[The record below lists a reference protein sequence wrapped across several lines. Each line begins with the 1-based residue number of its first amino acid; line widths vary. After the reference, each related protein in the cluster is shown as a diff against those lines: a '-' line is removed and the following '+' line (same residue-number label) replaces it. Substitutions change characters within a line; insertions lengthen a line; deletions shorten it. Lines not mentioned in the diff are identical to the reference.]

1 MRRSPLL
8 ERSDKRHAT
17 FLRVLLLNLGL
28 FVIIIYSEGTNMLK
42 SIKYLKPYFWQCLLI
57 VLGVALQVYT
67 ALELPAL
74 SSDIMNKGVAE
85 SNMNFIFQTGL
96 LMLGVTALG
105 SLGSIV
111 SSYFSAK
118 VSSRVAMDIRKDV
131 FAKVMSLSF
140 ADIEKFST
148 ASLITRTTGDIWTV
162 QRTLIMSLTMMVRV
176 PFMAIGAIIQAF
188 RTAPNMTWIIA
199 VSVAILFIQAAILI
213 SLAIPKFKVYQDIL
227 DKINSITRENLTGI
241 KVIRAL
247 NKQKYEEN
255 KFERSNENL
264 KNTDIYISKVMAF
277 QQPVVNLVFNLS
289 AVLILYIGVSSLRT
303 DMSYL
308 GRMLAFAQY
317 SAQVLMSFL
326 FLTFLFVM
334 IPRGNVS
341 SKRISEV
348 LETKSQIT
356 FKDQMTET
364 PSEVP
369 SVEFKHVTFSYGEK
383 SEAIIEDISFVAK
396 AGQTTAFIGSTGS
409 GKSTLINLVPRFFDA
424 TEGEVLINNLNIK
437 EYTENAL
444 MDKIGYVPQRGY
456 LFTGTVRSNILYG
469 VENLKKSELDARM
482 RHAAKIAQAEEFITK
497 LKDQYDAPISQGGT
511 NVSGGQRQRLAIAR
525 ALAKQPEILIFDD
538 AFSALDMKTDKKLRE
553 DLKSEIQDTV
563 VLIVAQRIS
572 TIKEAEQIIVL
583 DQGKMVGKGT
593 HLELLKKC
601 KVYQEIAKS
610 QFSEEEFAEEMR
622 QAKEGK

>member
-1 MRRSPLL
+1 
-8 ERSDKRHAT
+8 
-17 FLRVLLLNLGL
+17 
-28 FVIIIYSEGTNMLK
+28 MLK

-74 SSDIMNKGVAE
+74 SSDLMNKGVAE
-85 SNMNFIFQTGL
+85 SNMSFIFQTGL
-96 LMLGVTALG
+96 LMLGITALG

-118 VSSRVAMDIRKDV
+118 VSSRVAMDMRRDV
-131 FAKVMSLSF
+131 FTKVMSLSF

-148 ASLITRTTGDIWTV
+148 ASLITRTTNDISTV
-162 QRTLIMSLTMMVRV
+162 QRTLIMSLTMIVRV

-213 SLAIPKFKVYQDIL
+213 SLAIPKFKVYQKIL

-255 KFERSNENL
+255 KFEYSNEKL
-264 KNTDIYISKVMAF
+264 KTTDIYISKVMAF

-289 AVLILYIGVSSLRT
+289 AVLILYVGVSSLRT

-308 GRMLAFAQY
+308 GRMLAFSQY

-424 TEGEVLINNLNIK
+424 TEGEVLINGLNIK

-444 MDKIGYVPQRGY
+444 MDKIGYVPQKGY

-553 DLKSEIQDTV
+553 DLKSEVQDTV
-563 VLIVAQRIS
+563 VLVVAQRIS

-610 QFSEEEFAEEMR
+610 QFSEEEFADEMR

>member
-1 MRRSPLL
+1 
-8 ERSDKRHAT
+8 
-17 FLRVLLLNLGL
+17 
-28 FVIIIYSEGTNMLK
+28 MLK
-42 SIKYLKPYFWQCLLI
+42 SINYLKPYFWQCLLI

-85 SNMNFIFQTGL
+85 SNMSFIFQTGL

-118 VSSRVAMDIRKDV
+118 VSSRVAMDMRKDV

-140 ADIEKFST
+140 TDVEKFST
-148 ASLITRTTGDIWTV
+148 ASLITRTTADIWTV

-213 SLAIPKFKVYQDIL
+213 SLAIPKFKVYQKIL

-255 KFERSNENL
+255 KFERSNEKL
-264 KNTDIYISKVMAF
+264 KTTDIYISKVMAF

-289 AVLILYIGVSSLRT
+289 AVLIIFIGVSNLHT

-308 GRMLAFAQY
+308 GRMIAFSQY

-364 PSEVP
+364 PSEIP
-369 SVEFKHVTFSYGEK
+369 SVEFKHVTFSYGKK

-396 AGQTTAFIGSTGS
+396 SGQTTAFIGSTGS

-437 EYTENAL
+437 EYTENAI

-610 QFSEEEFAEEMR
+610 QFSEEEFADEMR

>member
-1 MRRSPLL
+1 
-8 ERSDKRHAT
+8 
-17 FLRVLLLNLGL
+17 
-28 FVIIIYSEGTNMLK
+28 MLK

-85 SNMNFIFQTGL
+85 SNMSFIFQTGL

-118 VSSRVAMDIRKDV
+118 VSSRVAMDMRKDI

-140 ADIEKFST
+140 TDVEKFST
-148 ASLITRTTGDIWTV
+148 ASLITRTTADIWTV

-213 SLAIPKFKVYQDIL
+213 SLAIPKFKVYQKIL

-255 KFERSNENL
+255 KFERSNEKL

-289 AVLILYIGVSSLRT
+289 AVLIIFIGVSNLHT

-308 GRMLAFAQY
+308 GRMIAFSQY

-364 PSEVP
+364 SSEVP
-369 SVEFKHVTFSYGEK
+369 SVEFKHVTFSYGKK

-396 AGQTTAFIGSTGS
+396 SGQTTAFIGSTGS

-482 RHAAKIAQAEEFITK
+482 RHAAKIAQAEEFVTK

-610 QFSEEEFAEEMR
+610 QFSEEEFADEMR

>member
-1 MRRSPLL
+1 
-8 ERSDKRHAT
+8 
-17 FLRVLLLNLGL
+17 
-28 FVIIIYSEGTNMLK
+28 MLK

-85 SNMNFIFQTGL
+85 SNMSFIFQTGL
-96 LMLGVTALG
+96 FMLGITALG
-105 SLGSIV
+105 SLGSII

-118 VSSRVAMDIRKDV
+118 VSSCVAMDMRKDI

-140 ADIEKFST
+140 ADVEKFST
-148 ASLITRTTGDIWTV
+148 ASLITRTTADIWTV

-213 SLAIPKFKVYQDIL
+213 SLAIPKFKVYQKIL

-255 KFERSNENL
+255 KFERSNEKL
-264 KNTDIYISKVMAF
+264 KTTDIYISKVMAF

-289 AVLILYIGVSSLRT
+289 AVLIIFIGVSNLHT

-308 GRMLAFAQY
+308 GRMIAFSQY

-369 SVEFKHVTFSYGEK
+369 SVEFKHVTFSYGKK

-469 VENLKKSELDARM
+469 VENLKKSELDASM
-482 RHAAKIAQAEEFITK
+482 RHAAKIAQAEEFVTK

-593 HLELLKKC
+593 HLELLRKC

-622 QAKEGK
+622 QAKEGI

>member
-1 MRRSPLL
+1 
-8 ERSDKRHAT
+8 
-17 FLRVLLLNLGL
+17 
-28 FVIIIYSEGTNMLK
+28 MLK
-42 SIKYLKPYFWQCLLI
+42 SFKYLKPYFWQCLLI

-85 SNMNFIFQTGL
+85 SNMSFIFQTGL
-96 LMLGVTALG
+96 FMLGITALG

-118 VSSRVAMDIRKDV
+118 VSSRVSMDMRKDV

-140 ADIEKFST
+140 ADVEKFST
-148 ASLITRTTGDIWTV
+148 ASLITRTTADIWTV

-213 SLAIPKFKVYQDIL
+213 SLAIPKFKVYQKIL

-255 KFERSNENL
+255 KFERSNEKL
-264 KNTDIYISKVMAF
+264 KTTDIYISKVMAF
-277 QQPVVNLVFNLS
+277 QQPVVNLVFNLT
-289 AVLILYIGVSSLRT
+289 AVLIIFIGVSNLHT

-308 GRMLAFAQY
+308 GRMLAFSQY

-369 SVEFKHVTFSYGEK
+369 SVEFKHVTFSYGKK

-482 RHAAKIAQAEEFITK
+482 RHAAKIAQAEEFVTK

-610 QFSEEEFAEEMR
+610 QFSEEEFADEMS

>member
-1 MRRSPLL
+1 
-8 ERSDKRHAT
+8 
-17 FLRVLLLNLGL
+17 
-28 FVIIIYSEGTNMLK
+28 MLK

-85 SNMNFIFQTGL
+85 SNMSFIFQTGL
-96 LMLGVTALG
+96 LMLGITALG

-118 VSSRVAMDIRKDV
+118 VSSRVAMDMRKDI

-140 ADIEKFST
+140 TDVEKFST
-148 ASLITRTTGDIWTV
+148 ASLITRTTADIWTV

-213 SLAIPKFKVYQDIL
+213 SLAIPKFKVYQKIL

-255 KFERSNENL
+255 KFERSNEKL
-264 KNTDIYISKVMAF
+264 KTTDIYISKVMAF

-289 AVLILYIGVSSLRT
+289 AVLIIFIGVSNLHT

-308 GRMLAFAQY
+308 GRMLAFSQY

-326 FLTFLFVM
+326 FLTFLFVI

-364 PSEVP
+364 PSKVP
-369 SVEFKHVTFSYGEK
+369 SVEFKHVTFSYGKK

-396 AGQTTAFIGSTGS
+396 SGQTTAFIGSTGS

-424 TEGEVLINNLNIK
+424 TEGEVLINGLNIK

-444 MDKIGYVPQRGY
+444 MDKIGYVPQKGH

-482 RHAAKIAQAEEFITK
+482 RHAAKIAQAEEFVIK

-610 QFSEEEFAEEMR
+610 QFSEEEFADEMR

>member
-1 MRRSPLL
+1 
-8 ERSDKRHAT
+8 
-17 FLRVLLLNLGL
+17 
-28 FVIIIYSEGTNMLK
+28 MLK

-85 SNMNFIFQTGL
+85 SNMSFIFQTGL
-96 LMLGVTALG
+96 LMFGITALG

-118 VSSRVAMDIRKDV
+118 VSSRVAMDMRKDI

-140 ADIEKFST
+140 SDVEKFST

-213 SLAIPKFKVYQDIL
+213 SLAIPKFKVYQKIL

-255 KFERSNENL
+255 KFERSNEKL

-289 AVLILYIGVSSLRT
+289 AVLIIFIGVSNLHT

-308 GRMLAFAQY
+308 GRMLAFSQY

-364 PSEVP
+364 PSEIP
-369 SVEFKHVTFSYGEK
+369 SVEFKHVTFSYGKK

-437 EYTENAL
+437 EYTENVI

>member
-1 MRRSPLL
+1 
-8 ERSDKRHAT
+8 
-17 FLRVLLLNLGL
+17 
-28 FVIIIYSEGTNMLK
+28 MLK

-85 SNMNFIFQTGL
+85 SNMSFIFQTGL
-96 LMLGVTALG
+96 FMLGITALG
-105 SLGSIV
+105 SLGSII

-118 VSSRVAMDIRKDV
+118 VSSCVAMDMRKDI

-140 ADIEKFST
+140 ADVEKFST
-148 ASLITRTTGDIWTV
+148 ASLITRTTADIWTV

-213 SLAIPKFKVYQDIL
+213 SLAIPKFKVYQKIL

-255 KFERSNENL
+255 KFERSNEKL
-264 KNTDIYISKVMAF
+264 KTTDIYISKVMAF

-289 AVLILYIGVSSLRT
+289 AVLIIFIGVSNLHT

-308 GRMLAFAQY
+308 GRMLAFSQY

-369 SVEFKHVTFSYGEK
+369 SVEFKHVTFSYGKK

-396 AGQTTAFIGSTGS
+396 SGQTTAFIGSTGS

-444 MDKIGYVPQRGY
+444 MDKIGYVPQKGY

-610 QFSEEEFAEEMR
+610 QFSEEEFADEMR

>member
-1 MRRSPLL
+1 
-8 ERSDKRHAT
+8 
-17 FLRVLLLNLGL
+17 
-28 FVIIIYSEGTNMLK
+28 MLK

-85 SNMNFIFQTGL
+85 SNMSFIFQTGL

-118 VSSRVAMDIRKDV
+118 VSSRVSMDMRKDV

-148 ASLITRTTGDIWTV
+148 ASLITRTTADIWTV

-213 SLAIPKFKVYQDIL
+213 SLAIPKFKVYQKIL

-264 KNTDIYISKVMAF
+264 KNTDIYISKVMVF

-289 AVLILYIGVSSLRT
+289 AVLIIFIGVSNLHT

-308 GRMLAFAQY
+308 GRMIAFSQY

-348 LETKSQIT
+348 IETKSQIT
-356 FKDQMTET
+356 FKVQMTET

-369 SVEFKHVTFSYGEK
+369 SVEFKHVTFSYGKK

-482 RHAAKIAQAEEFITK
+482 RHAAKIAQAEEFVTK

-610 QFSEEEFAEEMR
+610 QFSEEEFADEMR

>member
-1 MRRSPLL
+1 
-8 ERSDKRHAT
+8 
-17 FLRVLLLNLGL
+17 
-28 FVIIIYSEGTNMLK
+28 MLK

-85 SNMNFIFQTGL
+85 SNMSFIFQTGL

-105 SLGSIV
+105 SFGSII

-118 VSSRVAMDIRKDV
+118 VSSRVAMDMRRDI

-140 ADIEKFST
+140 ADVEKFST

-356 FKDQMTET
+356 FKDQITET

-369 SVEFKHVTFSYGEK
+369 SVEFKHVTFSYDKK

-396 AGQTTAFIGSTGS
+396 SGQTTAFIGSTGS

-424 TEGEVLINNLNIK
+424 TEGEVLINGLNIK
-437 EYTENAL
+437 EYTENSL

-482 RHAAKIAQAEEFITK
+482 RHAAKIAQAHEFVTK
-497 LKDQYDAPISQGGT
+497 LKDQYDASISQGGT

-553 DLKSEIQDTV
+553 DLKSEIKDTV

-610 QFSEEEFAEEMR
+610 QFSEEEFADEMR

>member
-1 MRRSPLL
+1 
-8 ERSDKRHAT
+8 
-17 FLRVLLLNLGL
+17 
-28 FVIIIYSEGTNMLK
+28 MLK

-85 SNMNFIFQTGL
+85 SNMGFIFQTGL
-96 LMLGVTALG
+96 FMLGITALG
-105 SLGSIV
+105 SFGSIV

-118 VSSRVAMDIRKDV
+118 VSSRVAMDMRRDV
-131 FAKVMSLSF
+131 FTKVMSLSF

-148 ASLITRTTGDIWTV
+148 ASLITRTTNDISTV

-213 SLAIPKFKVYQDIL
+213 SLAIPKFKVYQKIL

-255 KFERSNENL
+255 KFEYSNEKL
-264 KNTDIYISKVMAF
+264 KTTDIYISKVMAF
-277 QQPVVNLVFNLS
+277 QQPVVSLVFNLS
-289 AVLILYIGVSSLRT
+289 AVLIIFIGVSNLHT

-308 GRMLAFAQY
+308 GRMLAFSQY

-348 LETKSQIT
+348 LETKSQIV

-383 SEAIIEDISFVAK
+383 SEATIEDISFVAK

-444 MDKIGYVPQRGY
+444 MDKIGYVPQKGY

-482 RHAAKIAQAEEFITK
+482 RHAAKIAQAEEFVTK
-497 LKDQYDAPISQGGT
+497 LKDQYDAPISHGGT

-583 DQGKMVGKGT
+583 DRGKMVGKGT

>member
-1 MRRSPLL
+1 
-8 ERSDKRHAT
+8 
-17 FLRVLLLNLGL
+17 
-28 FVIIIYSEGTNMLK
+28 MLK

-85 SNMNFIFQTGL
+85 SNMSFIFQTGL

-111 SSYFSAK
+111 SSYFSAR
-118 VSSRVAMDIRKDV
+118 VSSCVAMDMRKDI

-140 ADIEKFST
+140 ADVEKFST
-148 ASLITRTTGDIWTV
+148 ASLITRTTSDIWTV

-213 SLAIPKFKVYQDIL
+213 SLAIPKFKVYQKIL

-255 KFERSNENL
+255 KFERSNEKL
-264 KNTDIYISKVMAF
+264 KTTDIYISKVMAF

-289 AVLILYIGVSSLRT
+289 AVLILYVGVSSLRT

-369 SVEFKHVTFSYGEK
+369 SVEFKHVTFSYDKK

-424 TEGEVLINNLNIK
+424 TEGEVLINDLNIK

-482 RHAAKIAQAEEFITK
+482 RHAAKIAQAEEFVTK

-511 NVSGGQRQRLAIAR
+511 NISGGQRQRLAIAR

-610 QFSEEEFAEEMR
+610 QFSEEEFADEMR

>member
-1 MRRSPLL
+1 
-8 ERSDKRHAT
+8 
-17 FLRVLLLNLGL
+17 
-28 FVIIIYSEGTNMLK
+28 MLK

-57 VLGVALQVYT
+57 VLSVALQVYT

-85 SNMNFIFQTGL
+85 SNMSFIFQTGL

-105 SLGSIV
+105 SFGSIV

-118 VSSRVAMDIRKDV
+118 VSSRVAMDMRKDI

-140 ADIEKFST
+140 SDVEKFST

-255 KFERSNENL
+255 KFDRSNEKL

-341 SKRISEV
+341 SKRIFEV

-369 SVEFKHVTFSYGEK
+369 SVEFKHVTFSYDKK

-424 TEGEVLINNLNIK
+424 TEGEVLINDLNIK

-482 RHAAKIAQAEEFITK
+482 RHAAKIAQAEEFVTK

-553 DLKSEIQDTV
+553 DLKPEIQDTV

-583 DQGKMVGKGT
+583 DQGKMVGEGT

-610 QFSEEEFAEEMR
+610 QFSEEEFADEMR
-622 QAKEGK
+622 QSKEGK

>member
-1 MRRSPLL
+1 
-8 ERSDKRHAT
+8 
-17 FLRVLLLNLGL
+17 
-28 FVIIIYSEGTNMLK
+28 MLK

-85 SNMNFIFQTGL
+85 SNMSFIFQTGL

-118 VSSRVAMDIRKDV
+118 VSSRVAMDMRKDI

-148 ASLITRTTGDIWTV
+148 ASLITRTTADIWTV

-213 SLAIPKFKVYQDIL
+213 SLAIPKFKVYQKIL

-255 KFERSNENL
+255 KFERSNEKL
-264 KNTDIYISKVMAF
+264 KTTDIYISKVMAF

-289 AVLILYIGVSSLRT
+289 AVLIIFIGVSNLHT

-308 GRMLAFAQY
+308 GRMIAFSQY

-369 SVEFKHVTFSYGEK
+369 SVEFKHVTFSYGKK

-396 AGQTTAFIGSTGS
+396 SGQTTAFIGSTGS

-482 RHAAKIAQAEEFITK
+482 RHAAKIAQAEEFVTK

-610 QFSEEEFAEEMR
+610 QFSEEEFADEMR

>member
-1 MRRSPLL
+1 
-8 ERSDKRHAT
+8 
-17 FLRVLLLNLGL
+17 
-28 FVIIIYSEGTNMLK
+28 MLK

-85 SNMNFIFQTGL
+85 SNMSFIFQTGL

-118 VSSRVAMDIRKDV
+118 VSSRVAMDMRKDI

-140 ADIEKFST
+140 TDVEKFST
-148 ASLITRTTGDIWTV
+148 ASLITRTTADIWTV

-213 SLAIPKFKVYQDIL
+213 SLAIPKFKVYQKIL

-289 AVLILYIGVSSLRT
+289 AVLIIFIGVSNLHT

-308 GRMLAFAQY
+308 GRMIAFSQY

-369 SVEFKHVTFSYGEK
+369 SVEFKHVTFSYGKK

-482 RHAAKIAQAEEFITK
+482 RHAAKIAQAEEFVTK

-610 QFSEEEFAEEMR
+610 QFSEEEFADEMR

>member
-1 MRRSPLL
+1 
-8 ERSDKRHAT
+8 
-17 FLRVLLLNLGL
+17 
-28 FVIIIYSEGTNMLK
+28 MLK

-85 SNMNFIFQTGL
+85 SNMSFIFQTGL
-96 LMLGVTALG
+96 LMLGITALG
-105 SLGSIV
+105 SFGSIV

-118 VSSRVAMDIRKDV
+118 VSSRVAMDMRRDF

-140 ADIEKFST
+140 ADVEKFST

-213 SLAIPKFKVYQDIL
+213 SLAIPKFKVYQKIL

-255 KFERSNENL
+255 KFEHSNENL
-264 KNTDIYISKVMAF
+264 KNTDIYISKVMAS

-364 PSEVP
+364 PSEIP

-409 GKSTLINLVPRFFDA
+409 GKSTLINLIPRFFDA

-437 EYTENAL
+437 EYTENTL

-469 VENLKKSELDARM
+469 VENLKKSELDALM
-482 RHAAKIAQAEEFITK
+482 RHAAKIAQAEEFVTK

-610 QFSEEEFAEEMR
+610 QFSEEEFADEMR

>member
-1 MRRSPLL
+1 
-8 ERSDKRHAT
+8 
-17 FLRVLLLNLGL
+17 
-28 FVIIIYSEGTNMLK
+28 MLK
-42 SIKYLKPYFWQCLLI
+42 SFKYLKPYFWQCLLI

-85 SNMNFIFQTGL
+85 SNMSFIFQTGL
-96 LMLGVTALG
+96 FMLGITALG
-105 SLGSIV
+105 SLGSII

-118 VSSRVAMDIRKDV
+118 VSSRVSMDMRKDI

-140 ADIEKFST
+140 TDVEKFST
-148 ASLITRTTGDIWTV
+148 ASLITRTTADIWTV

-213 SLAIPKFKVYQDIL
+213 SLAIPKFKVYQKIL

-255 KFERSNENL
+255 KFERSNEKL
-264 KNTDIYISKVMAF
+264 KTTDIYISKVMAF

-289 AVLILYIGVSSLRT
+289 AVLIIFIGVSNLHT

-308 GRMLAFAQY
+308 GRMIAFSQY

-348 LETKSQIT
+348 IETKSQIT
-356 FKDQMTET
+356 FKVQMTET

-369 SVEFKHVTFSYGEK
+369 SVEFKHVTFSYGKK

-482 RHAAKIAQAEEFITK
+482 RHAAKIAQAEEFVTK

-610 QFSEEEFAEEMR
+610 QFSEEEFADEMR

>member
-1 MRRSPLL
+1 
-8 ERSDKRHAT
+8 
-17 FLRVLLLNLGL
+17 
-28 FVIIIYSEGTNMLK
+28 MLK

-85 SNMNFIFQTGL
+85 SNMSFIFQTGL
-96 LMLGVTALG
+96 LMLGITALG
-105 SLGSIV
+105 SFGSIV

-118 VSSRVAMDIRKDV
+118 VSSRVAMDMRRDF

-140 ADIEKFST
+140 ADVEKFST

-213 SLAIPKFKVYQDIL
+213 SLAIPKFKVYQKIL

-255 KFERSNENL
+255 KFEYSNEKL
-264 KNTDIYISKVMAF
+264 KTTDIYISKVMAF

-289 AVLILYIGVSSLRT
+289 AVLILYVGVSSLRT

-364 PSEVP
+364 PSEVS
-369 SVEFKHVTFSYGEK
+369 SVEFKHVTFSYDKK

-444 MDKIGYVPQRGY
+444 MDKIGYVPQKGY

-511 NVSGGQRQRLAIAR
+511 NISGGQRQRLAIAR

>member
-1 MRRSPLL
+1 
-8 ERSDKRHAT
+8 
-17 FLRVLLLNLGL
+17 
-28 FVIIIYSEGTNMLK
+28 MLK

-85 SNMNFIFQTGL
+85 SNMSFIFQTGL

-118 VSSRVAMDIRKDV
+118 VSSRVAMDMRKDI

-140 ADIEKFST
+140 TDVEKFST
-148 ASLITRTTGDIWTV
+148 ASLITRTTADIWTV

-213 SLAIPKFKVYQDIL
+213 SLAIPKFKVYQKIL

-255 KFERSNENL
+255 KFERSNEKL

-289 AVLILYIGVSSLRT
+289 AVLIIFIGVSNLHT

-308 GRMLAFAQY
+308 GRMLAFSQY

-356 FKDQMTET
+356 FKNQMTET

-369 SVEFKHVTFSYGEK
+369 SVEFKHVTFSYGKK

-396 AGQTTAFIGSTGS
+396 SGQTTAFIGSTGS

-437 EYTENAL
+437 EYTENVL

-482 RHAAKIAQAEEFITK
+482 RHAAKIAQAEEFVTK

-610 QFSEEEFAEEMR
+610 QFSEEEFADEMR

>member
-1 MRRSPLL
+1 
-8 ERSDKRHAT
+8 
-17 FLRVLLLNLGL
+17 
-28 FVIIIYSEGTNMLK
+28 MLK

-85 SNMNFIFQTGL
+85 SNMSFIFQTGL

-111 SSYFSAK
+111 SSYFSAR
-118 VSSRVAMDIRKDV
+118 VSSCVAMDMRKDI

-140 ADIEKFST
+140 ADVEKFST

-255 KFERSNENL
+255 KFEYSNEKL
-264 KNTDIYISKVMAF
+264 KTTDIYISKVMAF

-289 AVLILYIGVSSLRT
+289 AVLILYVGVSSLRT

-356 FKDQMTET
+356 FKDQMTEA
-364 PSEVP
+364 PSEIP

-396 AGQTTAFIGSTGS
+396 SGQTTAFIGSTGS

-444 MDKIGYVPQRGY
+444 MDKIGYVPQKGY

-482 RHAAKIAQAEEFITK
+482 RHAAKIAQAEEFVTK
-497 LKDQYDAPISQGGT
+497 LKDRYDAPISQGGT
-511 NVSGGQRQRLAIAR
+511 NISGGQRQRLAIAR

-553 DLKSEIQDTV
+553 DLKSEIKDTV

-610 QFSEEEFAEEMR
+610 QFSEEEFADEMR

>member
-1 MRRSPLL
+1 
-8 ERSDKRHAT
+8 
-17 FLRVLLLNLGL
+17 
-28 FVIIIYSEGTNMLK
+28 MLK

-85 SNMNFIFQTGL
+85 SNMSFIFQTGL

-118 VSSRVAMDIRKDV
+118 VSSRVAMDMRKDI

-140 ADIEKFST
+140 ADVEKFST
-148 ASLITRTTGDIWTV
+148 ASLITRTTADIWTV

-213 SLAIPKFKVYQDIL
+213 SLAIPKFKVYQKIL

-289 AVLILYIGVSSLRT
+289 AVLIIFIGVSNLHT

-308 GRMLAFAQY
+308 GRMIAFSQY

-356 FKDQMTET
+356 FKVQMTET

-369 SVEFKHVTFSYGEK
+369 SVEFRHVTFSYGKK

-482 RHAAKIAQAEEFITK
+482 RHAAKIAQAEEFVTK
-497 LKDQYDAPISQGGT
+497 LKDQYNAPISQGGT

-553 DLKSEIQDTV
+553 DLKLEIKDTV

-610 QFSEEEFAEEMR
+610 QFSEEEFADEMR

>member
-1 MRRSPLL
+1 
-8 ERSDKRHAT
+8 
-17 FLRVLLLNLGL
+17 
-28 FVIIIYSEGTNMLK
+28 MLK

-85 SNMNFIFQTGL
+85 SNMSFIFQTGL

-118 VSSRVAMDIRKDV
+118 VSSRVAMDMRKDI

-140 ADIEKFST
+140 TDVEKFST
-148 ASLITRTTGDIWTV
+148 ASLITRTTADIWTV

-213 SLAIPKFKVYQDIL
+213 SLAIPKFKVYQKIL

-255 KFERSNENL
+255 KFERSNEKL

-289 AVLILYIGVSSLRT
+289 AVLILYVGVSNLRT

-317 SAQVLMSFL
+317 SGQVLMSFL

-369 SVEFKHVTFSYGEK
+369 SVEFKHVTFSYGK
-383 SEAIIEDISFVAK
+383 KAEAIIEDISFVAK

-444 MDKIGYVPQRGY
+444 MDKIGYVPQKGY

-610 QFSEEEFAEEMR
+610 QFSEEEFADEMS

>member
-1 MRRSPLL
+1 
-8 ERSDKRHAT
+8 
-17 FLRVLLLNLGL
+17 
-28 FVIIIYSEGTNMLK
+28 MLK

-85 SNMNFIFQTGL
+85 SNMSFIFQTGL

-118 VSSRVAMDIRKDV
+118 VSSRVAMDMRKDI

-140 ADIEKFST
+140 TDVEKFST
-148 ASLITRTTGDIWTV
+148 ASLITRTTADIWTV

-199 VSVAILFIQAAILI
+199 VSVTILFIQAAILI
-213 SLAIPKFKVYQDIL
+213 SLAIPKFKVYQKIL

-241 KVIRAL
+241 KVICAL

-255 KFERSNENL
+255 KFERSNEKL
-264 KNTDIYISKVMAF
+264 KTTDIYISKVMAF
-277 QQPVVNLVFNLS
+277 QQPVVNLVFNLT
-289 AVLILYIGVSSLRT
+289 AVLIIFIGVSNLHT

-308 GRMLAFAQY
+308 GRMLAFSQY

-364 PSEVP
+364 PSEIP
-369 SVEFKHVTFSYGEK
+369 SVEFKHVTFSYGKK

-409 GKSTLINLVPRFFDA
+409 GKSTLINLVPHFFDA

-437 EYTENAL
+437 EYTEDAL

-482 RHAAKIAQAEEFITK
+482 RHAAKIAQAEEFVTK

-553 DLKSEIQDTV
+553 DLKLEIKDTV

-583 DQGKMVGKGT
+583 DQGKMVEKGT

-610 QFSEEEFAEEMR
+610 QFSEEEFADEMR

>member
-1 MRRSPLL
+1 
-8 ERSDKRHAT
+8 
-17 FLRVLLLNLGL
+17 
-28 FVIIIYSEGTNMLK
+28 MLK

-85 SNMNFIFQTGL
+85 SNMGFIFQTGL
-96 LMLGVTALG
+96 LMLGITALG

-118 VSSRVAMDIRKDV
+118 VSSRVAMDMRKSI

-148 ASLITRTTGDIWTV
+148 ASLITRTTNDISTV

-176 PFMAIGAIIQAF
+176 PFMAIGAITQAF

-213 SLAIPKFKVYQDIL
+213 SLAIPKFKVYQKIL

-255 KFERSNENL
+255 KFERSNEKL

-277 QQPVVNLVFNLS
+277 QQPVVSLVFNLS
-289 AVLILYIGVSSLRT
+289 AVLIIFIGVSNLHT

-308 GRMLAFAQY
+308 GRMLAFSQY

-348 LETKSQIT
+348 LEAKSQIT

-409 GKSTLINLVPRFFDA
+409 GKSTLIHLVPRFFDA
-424 TEGEVLINNLNIK
+424 TEGEVLINGLNIK

>member
-1 MRRSPLL
+1 
-8 ERSDKRHAT
+8 
-17 FLRVLLLNLGL
+17 
-28 FVIIIYSEGTNMLK
+28 MLK

-85 SNMNFIFQTGL
+85 SNMSFIFQTGL
-96 LMLGVTALG
+96 LMLGITALG
-105 SLGSIV
+105 SFGSIV

-118 VSSRVAMDIRKDV
+118 VSSRVAMDMRRDF

-140 ADIEKFST
+140 ADVEKFST

-213 SLAIPKFKVYQDIL
+213 SLAIPKFKVYQKIL

-255 KFERSNENL
+255 KFEHSNENL

-364 PSEVP
+364 PSEIP

-409 GKSTLINLVPRFFDA
+409 GKSTLINLIPRFFDA

-437 EYTENAL
+437 EYTENTL

-469 VENLKKSELDARM
+469 VENLKKSELDALM
-482 RHAAKIAQAEEFITK
+482 RHAAKIAQAEEFVTK

-610 QFSEEEFAEEMR
+610 QFSEEEFADEMR

>member
-1 MRRSPLL
+1 
-8 ERSDKRHAT
+8 
-17 FLRVLLLNLGL
+17 
-28 FVIIIYSEGTNMLK
+28 MLK

-57 VLGVALQVYT
+57 VLDVALQVYT

-85 SNMNFIFQTGL
+85 SNMSFIFQTGL
-96 LMLGVTALG
+96 LMLGITALG

-118 VSSRVAMDIRKDV
+118 VSSRVAMDMRKDI

-140 ADIEKFST
+140 TDVEKFST
-148 ASLITRTTGDIWTV
+148 ASLITRTTADIWTV

-213 SLAIPKFKVYQDIL
+213 SLAIPKFKVYQKIL

-255 KFERSNENL
+255 KFERSNEKL

-289 AVLILYIGVSSLRT
+289 AVLIIFIGVSNLHT

-308 GRMLAFAQY
+308 GRMIAFSQY

-364 PSEVP
+364 SSEVP
-369 SVEFKHVTFSYGEK
+369 SVEFKHVTFSYGKK

-396 AGQTTAFIGSTGS
+396 SGQTTAFIGSTGS

-482 RHAAKIAQAEEFITK
+482 RHAAKIAQAEEFVTK

-610 QFSEEEFAEEMR
+610 QFSEEEFADEMR

>member
-1 MRRSPLL
+1 
-8 ERSDKRHAT
+8 
-17 FLRVLLLNLGL
+17 
-28 FVIIIYSEGTNMLK
+28 MLK

-85 SNMNFIFQTGL
+85 SNMSFIFQTGL
-96 LMLGVTALG
+96 LMLGITALG

-118 VSSRVAMDIRKDV
+118 VSSRVSMDMRKSI

-140 ADIEKFST
+140 ADVEKFST
-148 ASLITRTTGDIWTV
+148 ASLITRTTNDISTV

-199 VSVAILFIQAAILI
+199 VSVAVLFIQAAILI
-213 SLAIPKFKVYQDIL
+213 SLAIPKFKVYQKIL

-289 AVLILYIGVSSLRT
+289 AVLIIFIGVSNLHT

-308 GRMLAFAQY
+308 GRMIAFSQY

-356 FKDQMTET
+356 FKDQMAET

-369 SVEFKHVTFSYGEK
+369 SVEFKHVTFSYGKK

-424 TEGEVLINNLNIK
+424 TEGEVLINDLNIK

-444 MDKIGYVPQRGY
+444 MDKIGYVPQKGY
-456 LFTGTVRSNILYG
+456 LFAGTVRSNILYG

-482 RHAAKIAQAEEFITK
+482 RHAAKIAQAEEFVTK

-553 DLKSEIQDTV
+553 DLKSEIKDTV

-610 QFSEEEFAEEMR
+610 QFSEEEFTEEMR

>member
-1 MRRSPLL
+1 
-8 ERSDKRHAT
+8 
-17 FLRVLLLNLGL
+17 
-28 FVIIIYSEGTNMLK
+28 MLK

-74 SSDIMNKGVAE
+74 SSDLMNKGVAE
-85 SNMNFIFQTGL
+85 SNMSFIFQTGL
-96 LMLGVTALG
+96 LMLGITALG

-118 VSSRVAMDIRKDV
+118 VSSRVSMDMRKSI

-140 ADIEKFST
+140 ADVKKFST
-148 ASLITRTTGDIWTV
+148 TSLITRTTSDIWTV

-213 SLAIPKFKVYQDIL
+213 SLAIPKFKVYQKIL

-255 KFERSNENL
+255 KFEYSNEKL
-264 KNTDIYISKVMAF
+264 KTTDIYISKVMAF

-289 AVLILYIGVSSLRT
+289 AVLILYVGVSSLRI

-308 GRMLAFAQY
+308 GRMLAFSQY

-326 FLTFLFVM
+326 FLTFLFVI

-364 PSEVP
+364 SSEVP

-610 QFSEEEFAEEMR
+610 QFSEEEFADEMR

>member
-1 MRRSPLL
+1 
-8 ERSDKRHAT
+8 
-17 FLRVLLLNLGL
+17 
-28 FVIIIYSEGTNMLK
+28 MLK

-85 SNMNFIFQTGL
+85 SNMSFIFQTGL

-118 VSSRVAMDIRKDV
+118 VSSRVSMDMRKDI

-140 ADIEKFST
+140 TDVEKFST
-148 ASLITRTTGDIWTV
+148 ASLITRTTADIWTV

-213 SLAIPKFKVYQDIL
+213 SLAIPKFKVYQKIL

-255 KFERSNENL
+255 KFERSNEKL
-264 KNTDIYISKVMAF
+264 KTTDIYISKVMAF

-289 AVLILYIGVSSLRT
+289 AVLIIFIGVSNLHT
-303 DMSYL
+303 DISYL
-308 GRMLAFAQY
+308 GRMIAFSQY

-356 FKDQMTET
+356 FKVQMTET

-369 SVEFKHVTFSYGEK
+369 SVEFKHVTFSYGKK

-482 RHAAKIAQAEEFITK
+482 RHAAKIAQAEEFVTK

-610 QFSEEEFAEEMR
+610 QFSEEEFADEMR

>member
-1 MRRSPLL
+1 
-8 ERSDKRHAT
+8 
-17 FLRVLLLNLGL
+17 
-28 FVIIIYSEGTNMLK
+28 MLK

-74 SSDIMNKGVAE
+74 SSDLMNKGVAE
-85 SNMNFIFQTGL
+85 SNMSFIFQTGL
-96 LMLGVTALG
+96 LMLGITALG

-118 VSSRVAMDIRKDV
+118 VSSRVAMDMRRDV
-131 FAKVMSLSF
+131 FTKVMSLSF

-148 ASLITRTTGDIWTV
+148 ASLITRTTNDISTV
-162 QRTLIMSLTMMVRV
+162 QRTLIMSLTMIVRV

-213 SLAIPKFKVYQDIL
+213 SLAIPKFKVYQKIL

-255 KFERSNENL
+255 KFEYSNEKL
-264 KNTDIYISKVMAF
+264 KTTDIYISKVMAF

-289 AVLILYIGVSSLRT
+289 AVLILYVGVSSLRT

-364 PSEVP
+364 PSEIP

-396 AGQTTAFIGSTGS
+396 SGQTTAFIGSTGS

-424 TEGEVLINNLNIK
+424 TEGEVLINGLNIK
-437 EYTENAL
+437 EYTENSL
-444 MDKIGYVPQRGY
+444 MDKIGYVPQKGY
-456 LFTGTVRSNILYG
+456 LFAGTVRSNILYG

-482 RHAAKIAQAEEFITK
+482 RHAAKIAQAEEFVTK

-511 NVSGGQRQRLAIAR
+511 NISGGQRQRLAIAR

-553 DLKSEIQDTV
+553 DLKSKIQDTV

-610 QFSEEEFAEEMR
+610 QFSEEEFADEMR

>member
-1 MRRSPLL
+1 
-8 ERSDKRHAT
+8 
-17 FLRVLLLNLGL
+17 
-28 FVIIIYSEGTNMLK
+28 MLK

-67 ALELPAL
+67 ALELPSL
-74 SSDIMNKGVAE
+74 SSDLMNKGVAE
-85 SNMNFIFQTGL
+85 SNMSFIFQTGL
-96 LMLGVTALG
+96 LMLGITALG
-105 SLGSIV
+105 SFGSIV

-118 VSSRVAMDIRKDV
+118 VSSRVSMDMRKEV

-140 ADIEKFST
+140 ADVEKFST
-148 ASLITRTTGDIWTV
+148 ASLITRTTNDTSTV

-213 SLAIPKFKVYQDIL
+213 SLAIPKFKVYQKIL

-289 AVLILYIGVSSLRT
+289 AVLIIFIGVSNLHT

-308 GRMLAFAQY
+308 GRMIAFSQY

-356 FKDQMTET
+356 FKDQMTEM

-369 SVEFKHVTFSYGEK
+369 SVEFKHVTFSYGKK

-424 TEGEVLINNLNIK
+424 TEGEVLINDLNIK

-444 MDKIGYVPQRGY
+444 MDKIGYVPQKGY
-456 LFTGTVRSNILYG
+456 LFAGTVRSNILYG

-482 RHAAKIAQAEEFITK
+482 RHAAKIAQAEEFVTK

-610 QFSEEEFAEEMR
+610 QFSEEEFADEMR

>member
-1 MRRSPLL
+1 
-8 ERSDKRHAT
+8 
-17 FLRVLLLNLGL
+17 
-28 FVIIIYSEGTNMLK
+28 MLK

-85 SNMNFIFQTGL
+85 SNMSFIFQTGL

-118 VSSRVAMDIRKDV
+118 VSSRVAMDMRKDV

-140 ADIEKFST
+140 TDVEKFST
-148 ASLITRTTGDIWTV
+148 ASLITRTTADIWTV

-213 SLAIPKFKVYQDIL
+213 SLAIPKFKVYQKIL

-289 AVLILYIGVSSLRT
+289 AVLIIFIGVSNLHT

-308 GRMLAFAQY
+308 GRMIAFSQY

-364 PSEVP
+364 SSEVP
-369 SVEFKHVTFSYGEK
+369 SVEFKHVTFSYGKK

-482 RHAAKIAQAEEFITK
+482 RHAAKIAQAEEFVTK

-610 QFSEEEFAEEMR
+610 QFSEEEFADEMR

>member
-1 MRRSPLL
+1 
-8 ERSDKRHAT
+8 
-17 FLRVLLLNLGL
+17 
-28 FVIIIYSEGTNMLK
+28 MLK
-42 SIKYLKPYFWQCLLI
+42 SFKYLKPYFWQCLLI

-85 SNMNFIFQTGL
+85 SNMSFIFQTGL
-96 LMLGVTALG
+96 LMLRVTALG

-118 VSSRVAMDIRKDV
+118 VSSRVAMDMRKDF

-140 ADIEKFST
+140 SDVEKFST

-213 SLAIPKFKVYQDIL
+213 SLAIPKFKVYQKIL

-255 KFERSNENL
+255 KFERSNEKL

-289 AVLILYIGVSSLRT
+289 AVLIIFIGVSNLHT
-303 DMSYL
+303 DISYL
-308 GRMLAFAQY
+308 GRMLAFSQY

-369 SVEFKHVTFSYGEK
+369 SVEFKHVTFSYGKK

-396 AGQTTAFIGSTGS
+396 SGQTTAFIGSTGS

-482 RHAAKIAQAEEFITK
+482 RHAAKIAQAEEFVTK

-610 QFSEEEFAEEMR
+610 QFSEEEFADEMR

>member
-1 MRRSPLL
+1 
-8 ERSDKRHAT
+8 
-17 FLRVLLLNLGL
+17 
-28 FVIIIYSEGTNMLK
+28 MLK

-85 SNMNFIFQTGL
+85 SNMSFIFQTGL

-118 VSSRVAMDIRKDV
+118 VSSRVAMDMRKDI

-140 ADIEKFST
+140 ADVEKFST
-148 ASLITRTTGDIWTV
+148 ASLITRTTADIWTV

-213 SLAIPKFKVYQDIL
+213 SLAIPKFKVYQKIL

-255 KFERSNENL
+255 KFERSNEKL

-289 AVLILYIGVSSLRT
+289 AVLIIFIGVSNLHT

-308 GRMLAFAQY
+308 GRMLAFSQY

-356 FKDQMTET
+356 FKNQMTET

-369 SVEFKHVTFSYGEK
+369 SVEFKHVTFSYGKK

-396 AGQTTAFIGSTGS
+396 SGQTTAFIGSTGS

-482 RHAAKIAQAEEFITK
+482 RHAAKIAQAEEFVTK

-610 QFSEEEFAEEMR
+610 QFSEEEFADEMR

>member
-1 MRRSPLL
+1 
-8 ERSDKRHAT
+8 
-17 FLRVLLLNLGL
+17 
-28 FVIIIYSEGTNMLK
+28 MLK

-85 SNMNFIFQTGL
+85 SNMSFIFQTGL
-96 LMLGVTALG
+96 FMLGITALG
-105 SLGSIV
+105 SLGSII

-118 VSSRVAMDIRKDV
+118 VSSRVSMDMRKDI

-140 ADIEKFST
+140 TDVEKFST
-148 ASLITRTTGDIWTV
+148 ASLITRTTADIWTV

-213 SLAIPKFKVYQDIL
+213 SLAIPKFKVYQKIL

-289 AVLILYIGVSSLRT
+289 AVLIIFIGVSNLHT

-308 GRMLAFAQY
+308 GRMIAFSQY

-356 FKDQMTET
+356 FKVQMTET

-369 SVEFKHVTFSYGEK
+369 SVEFKHVTFSYGKK
-383 SEAIIEDISFVAK
+383 SEAIIEDISFVAR

-610 QFSEEEFAEEMR
+610 QFSEEEFADEMR

>member
-1 MRRSPLL
+1 
-8 ERSDKRHAT
+8 
-17 FLRVLLLNLGL
+17 
-28 FVIIIYSEGTNMLK
+28 MLK

-85 SNMNFIFQTGL
+85 SNMSFIFQTGL

-118 VSSRVAMDIRKDV
+118 VSSRVAMDMRKDI

-140 ADIEKFST
+140 TDVEKFST
-148 ASLITRTTGDIWTV
+148 ASLITRTTADIWTV

-213 SLAIPKFKVYQDIL
+213 SLAIPKFKVYQKIL

-255 KFERSNENL
+255 KFERSNEKL

-289 AVLILYIGVSSLRT
+289 AVLIIFIGVSNLHT

-308 GRMLAFAQY
+308 GRMLAFSQY

-356 FKDQMTET
+356 FKNQMTET

-369 SVEFKHVTFSYGEK
+369 SVEFKHVTFSYGKK

-396 AGQTTAFIGSTGS
+396 SGQTTAFIGSTGS

-538 AFSALDMKTDKKLRE
+538 AFSALDIKTDKKLRE
-553 DLKSEIQDTV
+553 DLKSEIRDTV

-583 DQGKMVGKGT
+583 NQGKMVGKGT

-610 QFSEEEFAEEMR
+610 QFSEEEFADEMR

>member
-1 MRRSPLL
+1 
-8 ERSDKRHAT
+8 
-17 FLRVLLLNLGL
+17 
-28 FVIIIYSEGTNMLK
+28 MLK

-74 SSDIMNKGVAE
+74 SSDLMNKGVAE
-85 SNMNFIFQTGL
+85 SNMSFIFQTGL
-96 LMLGVTALG
+96 FMLGITALG
-105 SLGSIV
+105 SFGSIV

-118 VSSRVAMDIRKDV
+118 VSSRVAMDMRKSI

-148 ASLITRTTGDIWTV
+148 ASLITRTTNDISTV

-213 SLAIPKFKVYQDIL
+213 SLAIPKFKVYQKIL

-255 KFERSNENL
+255 KFERSNEKL

-277 QQPVVNLVFNLS
+277 QQPVVSLVFNLS
-289 AVLILYIGVSSLRT
+289 AVLIIFIGVSNLHT

-308 GRMLAFAQY
+308 GRMLAFSQY

-348 LETKSQIT
+348 LEAKSQIT

-424 TEGEVLINNLNIK
+424 TEGEVLINGLNIK

-444 MDKIGYVPQRGY
+444 MDKIGYVPQKGY

-511 NVSGGQRQRLAIAR
+511 NISGGQRQRLAIAR

-610 QFSEEEFAEEMR
+610 QFSEEEFADEMR

>member
-1 MRRSPLL
+1 
-8 ERSDKRHAT
+8 
-17 FLRVLLLNLGL
+17 
-28 FVIIIYSEGTNMLK
+28 MLK
-42 SIKYLKPYFWQCLLI
+42 SFKYLKPYFWQCLLI

-85 SNMNFIFQTGL
+85 SNMSFIFQTGL

-118 VSSRVAMDIRKDV
+118 VSSRVAMDMRRDF

-140 ADIEKFST
+140 ADVEKFST
-148 ASLITRTTGDIWTV
+148 TSLITRTTSDIWTV

-213 SLAIPKFKVYQDIL
+213 SLAIPKFKVYQKIL

-255 KFERSNENL
+255 KFERSNEKL

-289 AVLILYIGVSSLRT
+289 AVLIIFIGVSNLHT
-303 DMSYL
+303 DISYL
-308 GRMLAFAQY
+308 GRMLAFSQY

-369 SVEFKHVTFSYGEK
+369 SVEFKHVTFSYGKK

-396 AGQTTAFIGSTGS
+396 SGQTTAFIGSTGS

-482 RHAAKIAQAEEFITK
+482 RHATKIAQAEEFVTK

-593 HLELLKKC
+593 HLELLRKC

-610 QFSEEEFAEEMR
+610 QFSEEEFADEMR

>member
-1 MRRSPLL
+1 
-8 ERSDKRHAT
+8 
-17 FLRVLLLNLGL
+17 
-28 FVIIIYSEGTNMLK
+28 MLK

-74 SSDIMNKGVAE
+74 SSDLMNKGVAE
-85 SNMNFIFQTGL
+85 SNIGFIFQTGL
-96 LMLGVTALG
+96 LMLCITALG

-118 VSSRVAMDIRKDV
+118 VSSRVSMDMRKEV

-140 ADIEKFST
+140 ADVEKFST
-148 ASLITRTTGDIWTV
+148 ASLITRTTNDISTV

-213 SLAIPKFKVYQDIL
+213 SLAIPKFKVYQKIL

-289 AVLILYIGVSSLRT
+289 AVLILYVGVSSLRT

-364 PSEVP
+364 PSEIP

-583 DQGKMVGKGT
+583 DQGKMVGKGA

>member
-1 MRRSPLL
+1 
-8 ERSDKRHAT
+8 
-17 FLRVLLLNLGL
+17 
-28 FVIIIYSEGTNMLK
+28 MLK

-85 SNMNFIFQTGL
+85 SNMSFIFQTGL

-118 VSSRVAMDIRKDV
+118 VSSRVAMDMRKDI
-131 FAKVMSLSF
+131 FAKVMSLSL
-140 ADIEKFST
+140 ADVEKFST
-148 ASLITRTTGDIWTV
+148 ASLITRTTSDIWTV
-162 QRTLIMSLTMMVRV
+162 QRTLIMSLAMMVRV

-213 SLAIPKFKVYQDIL
+213 SLAIPKFKVYQKIL

-255 KFERSNENL
+255 KFERSNEKL

-289 AVLILYIGVSSLRT
+289 AVLIIFIGVSNLHT

-308 GRMLAFAQY
+308 GRMIAFSQY
-317 SAQVLMSFL
+317 SAQVLISFL

-356 FKDQMTET
+356 FKNQMAET
-364 PSEVP
+364 PSEIP
-369 SVEFKHVTFSYGEK
+369 SVEFKHVTFSYGKK

-396 AGQTTAFIGSTGS
+396 SGQTTAFIGSTGS

-482 RHAAKIAQAEEFITK
+482 RHAAKIAQAEEFVTK

-563 VLIVAQRIS
+563 VLIVAQRLS
-572 TIKEAEQIIVL
+572 TIKEADQIIVL

-610 QFSEEEFAEEMR
+610 QFSEEEFADEMR